1 MKKDKLIKSIV
12 REETL
17 KIPKGKIHESKK
29 GDSKE
34 MRRKEK
40 KNIQKQ
46 LLDEESTTS
55 NIVGY
60 LASHMQS
67 SNNGSSKSPWYL
79 DKKSA
84 LKHSLRES
92 IYKFLLEEEEEK
104 KDEKEGKKKRSKE
117 EIEKSEEAK
126 KKAPGHRKPLPG
138 DLSQR
143 NIPVPAYWNRK
154 VVGKDPK
161 SGRSIYSR
169 DEVEPGRDPK
179 GKIAKAAYRP
189 VKSDKGEEETHV
201 GMTEPEFEQASKDIG
216 KMHASF
222 LQPQHRLGLGSAR
235 GRAFKSG
242 VLINDATKKLV
253 DDYMTKIDLSAQ
265 AVARVLQKT
274 GYINA
279 KQQKILDVDRWIKK
293 VAQKGEKV
301 DYLFFKIPLEVFP
314 NKLKRRI
321 QEFAEQNQTT
331 PFTMRQGKS
340 GESVAH
346 LLSENP
352 PDDLVLSLLKYFLTS
367 KAEIMRHQK
376 SLGHAEVEAGGT
388 GERGVVHGSPEMK
401 GVPGSGLGRSEK
413 DDTSKEDYEMQKS
426 EMGGVAN
433 DIDSLF
439 DVPEGDESSAQEQA
453 ELDDESDVGNEI
465 SSGDIYGS
473 ELDDEGG
480 LGELSRSALEKYRE
494 EESSPDI
501 ESEDEDEETKREK
514 ARFTTSLK
522 VPLLKAKKMVDST
535 LFHLPQDPFG
545 EYTEKDPRSPLG
557 KEGTGHKDY
566 SDLDWKTFSNIM
578 PPELK
583 NEILKNLILDPRGYY
598 YPMAINKVIQTT
610 GEPKEKIEWILDF
623 LADTKEGGVIRDI
636 DTISPSELSRN
647 IGREVSPEEYRDFR
661 DLAQKIGKYFNPT
674 HVARLGEERGE
685 IGNVFLN
692 YIRDKFTELENMQEY
707 PNVKSKEQEEFLKRS
722 EAEREARRRPRSR
735 IPEPRKGV
743 GEFAQDKSSTPR
755 RGLVSR
761 SSKTTSDLKRQL
773 DPGGFEAAGF
783 PFDIGAVN
791 KQIFRIQDLKAEEE
805 RKGENANPE
814 LIRNFNKYLDNAEE
828 VVRQLKKEKAKE
840 YEKLFPFAPQ
850 TAEETSDELR
860 SVLNQIAVE
869 KAKLKQADAR
879 KEEYNTVLLRNLEER
894 RNLLYKAMKYW
905 RDNREDERIRRERML
920 RGKMNEALNLSKTR
934 KGRRKLHNEVKRTY
948 GFVTEDSIKRYIK
961 DKLFEGEKAGN
972 YSIYE
977 MLMSPENM
985 QKEIEVEKKET
996 PWEKAKPEKK
1006 KEFYPKL
1013 ETFFRGMK

>member
-1 MKKDKLIKSIV
+1 MKKDKLIKSTV

-17 KIPKGKIHESKK
+17 KIPKGKIHESKR

-34 MRRKEK
+34 MRKKERKD
-40 KNIQKQ
+40 IQKQ

-55 NIVGY
+55 SITGY
-60 LASHMQS
+60 LANYKQAVSKE
-67 SNNGSSKSPWYL
+67 SNGTPWYL
-79 DKKSA
+79 DKKSG

-92 IYKFLLEEEEEK
+92 LAYFLLEEEEEK
-104 KDEKEGKKKRSKE
+104 KDENKEKGKKKRSKE
-117 EIEKSEEAK
+117 EVEKSEEAK
-126 KKAPGHRKPLPG
+126 KKAPGYRKPLPG
-138 DLSQR
+138 DLSKR
-143 NIPVPAYWNRK
+143 NLPIPAYWNRK
-154 VVGKDPK
+154 VIGRDPK
-161 SGRSIYSR
+161 SGRPIYSR
-169 DEVEPGRDPK
+169 DEVEPGKDPK
-179 GKIAKAAYRP
+179 GKIAKAAYKP
-189 VKSDKGEEETHV
+189 VKSDKGKEETHV
-201 GMTEPEFEQASKDIG
+201 GMTEPEFEQAGKDIG
-216 KMHASF
+216 KMYASF

-235 GRAFKSG
+235 GQAFKSG

-367 KAEIMRHQK
+367 RAEIERHQK
-376 SLGHAEVEAGGT
+376 SLGQAAVEAGGT
-388 GERGVVHGSPEMK
+388 GEKGVVHGSPEMK
-401 GVPGSGLGRSEK
+401 GVPGSGLSRSEK

-439 DVPEGDESSAQEQA
+439 DVPEGDEPSAQEQT
-453 ELDDESDVGNEI
+453 EIDDESDVGNEI
-465 SSGDIYGS
+465 ASGDIYS
-473 ELDDEGG
+473 NEP
-480 LGELSRSALEKYRE
+480 GESKRSAVEKYRE
-494 EESSPDI
+494 EESAPDI
-501 ESEDEDEETKREK
+501 ESEDDDEETKREK

-535 LFHLPQDPFG
+535 LTHLPQDPFG
-545 EYTEKDPRSPLG
+545 EYTDPDPRSPLG
-557 KEGTGHKDY
+557 KEGTEHKDY
-566 SDLDWKTFSNIM
+566 SDLDWKTFSNVI
-578 PPELK
+578 PPDLK

-598 YPMAINKVIQTT
+598 YPMAINKAVQITKQ
-610 GEPKEKIEWILDF
+610 PREKIEWVLG
-623 LADTKEGGVIRDI
+623 LLTDTREGGVFRNPKSV
-636 DTISPSELSRN
+636 SPSELSRN

-661 DLAQKIGKYFNPT
+661 DLAQQIGKYFDPA
-674 HVARLGEERGE
+674 HAARLGEERGE

-692 YIRDKFTELENMQEY
+692 YIKDKFTELENMKEY
-707 PNVKSKEQEEFLKRS
+707 PNVKSQEQEEFLKRS

-735 IPEPRKGV
+735 IPGVRSGV
-743 GEFAQDKSSTPR
+743 GEFPPDKATKSY
-755 RGLVSR
+755 GGESR
-761 SSKTTSDLKRQL
+761 EVQ
-773 DPGGFEAAGF
+773 GFEKSGI
-783 PFDIGAVN
+783 PYDIGELN
-791 KQIFRIQDLKAEEE
+791 KMIFRQQDLKAAEE
-805 RKGENANPE
+805 RKGEHADLERIKNIDKFLYRAG
-814 LIRNFNKYLDNAEE
+814 KAM
-828 VVRQLKKEKAKE
+828 QHLKKKASE
-840 YEKLFPFAPQ
+840 RYQHDFPTAPQ

-860 SVLNQIAVE
+860 SVLSQIAAE
-869 KAKLKQADAR
+869 KEKMKQAAAR
-879 KEEYNTVLLRNLEER
+879 KEEYDTLSLRHLEDR

-905 RDNREDERIRRERML
+905 RDNREDERVRRERML
-920 RGKMNEALNLSKTR
+920 RGKMNETLNLSRTK

-948 GFVTEDSIKRYIK
+948 GFVTEQSIKRYLR
-961 DKLFEGEKAGN
+961 DKVFEGEKTGN